1 MQRSSDSRNGTQAD
15 DTDVINEYQIAY
27 HLSADNWSGFF
38 GENNSNGWNAG
49 SNNTTYYL
57 LDNWIKATYT
67 QSYTNALDPWKK
79 LKIASEKNGTP
90 EVFALAQILKISAWH
105 KTLESFSP
113 MPYSHAADA
122 TMNIP
127 FDSGERGVYG
137 DV

>member
-1 MQRSSDSRNGTQAD
+1 MVLKSEADYSYATDSDSRSTQAD

-105 KTLESFSP
+105 KTLEVSVRCLIL
-113 MPYSHAADA
+113 MRR
-122 TMNIP
+122 TLQ
-127 FDSGERGVYG
+127 
-137 DV
+137 